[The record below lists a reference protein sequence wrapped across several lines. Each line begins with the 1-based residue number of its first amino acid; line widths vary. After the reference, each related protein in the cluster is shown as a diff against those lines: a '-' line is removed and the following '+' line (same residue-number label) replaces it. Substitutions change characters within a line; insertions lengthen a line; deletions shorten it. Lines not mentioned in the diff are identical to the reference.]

1 MNLNISTVQVEEIY
15 VLGIGGSTPV
25 FIDIAETCGYK
36 IAGLYH
42 YSDDRTGEYDHG
54 YPVLGSFEDLYHSDI
69 KGKMFLLSQGDMK
82 IREVVTNK
90 LKSLGG
96 IVPTLIHPTA
106 IISKYA
112 KISEEG
118 VVIGANC
125 IVQADS
131 VIKSN
136 AVLRDMALVCHQTT
150 IGNYCFVGPKA
161 LVGAHIDVKDFAF
174 IGQDALLVS
183 GKVGTMGANSLLGAG
198 AVLTKELP
206 ANVVAVGNP
215 ARVIK
220 ER

>member
-1 MNLNISTVQVEEIY
+1 MKEIY
-15 VLGIGGSTPV
+15 VLGVGGSTPV
-25 FIDIAETCGYK
+25 FIDIAEACGYK

-42 YSDDRTGEYDHG
+42 YNEDRTGEEDHG
-54 YPVLGSFEDLYHSDI
+54 YPILGSFEDLYQSDI
-69 KGKMFLLSQGDMK
+69 KGRMFLLSQGDMK
-82 IREVVTNK
+82 IREEVTDRIK
-90 LKSLGG
+90 QLGG
-96 IVPTLIHPTA
+96 IVPTLIHPSA
-106 IISKYA
+106 VISKYA
-112 KISEEG
+112 KISNDG
-118 VVIGANC
+118 VVIGSNC

-161 LVGAHIDVKDFAF
+161 LVGAHIEVQDFAF

-183 GKVGTMGANSLLGAG
+183 GKVGKMGTNSLLGAG
-198 AVLTKELP
+198 SVLTKELP
-206 ANVVAVGNP
+206 VNVVAVGNP

>member
-1 MNLNISTVQVEEIY
+1 MKEIF

-25 FIDIAETCGYK
+25 FIDIAEACDYK

-42 YSDDRTGEYDHG
+42 YNDERTGENDHG
-54 YPVLGSFEDLYHSDI
+54 YPILGSFEDLYQSDI

-82 IREVVTNK
+82 IREEVTNK
-90 LKSLGG
+90 IKQLGG
-96 IVPTLIHPTA
+96 LIPTLVHPTSV
-106 IISKYA
+106 ISKYA

-161 LVGAHIDVKDFAF
+161 LVGAHIVVENFAF
-174 IGQDALLVS
+174 IGQDTLLVS

-220 ER
+220 ERP

>member
-1 MNLNISTVQVEEIY
+1 MKQKEIY

-25 FIDIAETCGYK
+25 FIDIAESCGYK

-42 YSDDRTGEYDHG
+42 YNADRTGECDHE
-54 YPVLGSFEDLYHSDI
+54 YPILGSFNDLYHSDI
-69 KGKMFLLSQGDMK
+69 RGKMFLLSQGDMK

-96 IVPTLIHPTA
+96 IVPTLVHPTA

-136 AVLRDMALVCHQTT
+136 AVLWDMALVCHQTT

-161 LVGAHIDVKDFAF
+161 LVGAHIEVKDFAF

-220 ER
+220 ERKL

>member
-1 MNLNISTVQVEEIY
+1 MKEIY

-25 FIDIAETCGYK
+25 FIDIAEACGYK

-42 YSDDRTGEYDHG
+42 YNNDKTGRYDHD
-54 YPVLGSFEDLYHSDI
+54 YPILGSFEDLYQSDI
-69 KGKMFLLSQGDMK
+69 KGKRFLLSQGDMK
-82 IREVVTNK
+82 IRENVTNK
-90 LKSLGG
+90 IKQLEG

-112 KISEEG
+112 KVSEEG

-125 IVQADS
+125 IVQADAE
-131 VIKSN
+131 IKVG
-136 AVLRDMALVCHQTT
+136 AVLQDMALVCHQTT

-161 LVGAHIDVKDFAF
+161 LVGAHIVVEDFAF

-220 ER
+220 ERP

>member
-1 MNLNISTVQVEEIY
+1 MKQKEIY

-25 FIDIAETCGYK
+25 FIDIAEACGYK
-36 IAGLYH
+36 VAGLYH
-42 YSDDRTGEYDHG
+42 YNDDRTGEHDHG
-54 YPVLGSFEDLYHSDI
+54 YPILGSFEDLYQSDI
-69 KGKMFLLSQGDMK
+69 KGKQFLLSQGDMK
-82 IREVVTNK
+82 IREKVTNK
-90 LKSLGG
+90 IKQLGG
-96 IVPTLIHPTA
+96 LVPTLVHPTA

-112 KISEEG
+112 KISNEG

-131 VIKSN
+131 LIKSN
-136 AVLRDMALVCHQTT
+136 AVLWDMALVCHQTT

-174 IGQDALLVS
+174 IGQDSLLVS
-183 GKVGTMGANSLLGAG
+183 GKVGTMGTNSLLGAG

-206 ANVVAVGNP
+206 ANMVAVGNP
-215 ARVIK
+215 ARMIK

>member
-1 MNLNISTVQVEEIY
+1 MKQKEIY
-15 VLGIGGSTPV
+15 VLGVGGSTPV
-25 FIDIAETCGYK
+25 FIDIAEACGYN

-42 YSDDRTGEYDHG
+42 YNDERTGEKDHG
-54 YPVLGSFEDLYHSDI
+54 YPILGSFEDLYQSDI
-69 KGKMFLLSQGDMK
+69 RGKMFLLSQGDMK
-82 IREVVTNK
+82 IREEVTNK
-90 LKSLGG
+90 ITKLGG

-106 IISKYA
+106 IISKYT
-112 KISEEG
+112 KISNEG

-125 IVQADS
+125 IMQADS

-136 AVLRDMALVCHQTT
+136 AVLWDMALVCHQTT
-150 IGNYCFVGPKA
+150 IGNYSFVGPKA
-161 LVGAHIDVKDFAF
+161 LVGAHIEVQDFAF

-198 AVLTKELP
+198 AVLTEELP

-220 ER
+220 GR